1 MVPPQVSH
9 RTAMP
14 QMEEIPYK
22 NEECG
27 TFNPSFSFP
36 DTSDV
41 YPTPNIPIS
50 QEPTPPRAAAFS
62 DTHLIPVEKVC
73 SPVIINNKT
82 SSPTKTSSSSPMVPQ
97 ALEELSPVSLTQT
110 HDSAPPREN
119 PGSLCEMTPDACELQ
134 SDASFGPSASD
145 KTGVAP
151 LTDPDLGTISFDNAD
166 ESLLSPFSPFSTAC
180 SQMASEETEEP
191 VLKAYV
197 KTPPYS
203 PLPPSPLPYTTGTPP
218 PTPDQ
223 GPLKATLVHI
233 DTSPTDSPP
242 ETPTQRAETLNA
254 EANQPST
261 CLDHSDPSESE
272 AGTGDGE
279 SPPQDSGPLAESGTN
294 QDSSRVGEEN
304 SCLGDE
310 EADKNSEGE
319 LDSDEEELL
328 RIIALCNP
336 VLITFRK

>member
-27 TFNPSFSFP
+27 TCNPSFSFP
-36 DTSDV
+36 DTSDL

-50 QEPTPPRAAAFS
+50 QEPTPPRAAAAS
-62 DTHLIPVEKVC
+62 DAHLVPAESVC
-73 SPVIINNKT
+73 SPVILNNNT
-82 SSPTKTSSSSPMVPQ
+82 STPTKTSSSSPIVPQ
-97 ALEELSPVSLTQT
+97 AEENLSPVSLTQ
-110 HDSAPPREN
+110 DGAPPTEN
-119 PGSLCEMTPDACELQ
+119 AGSPREMTPDACEPQ
-134 SDASFGPSASD
+134 SDASFGPSTSD
-145 KTGVAP
+145 KTGFAP

-166 ESLLSPFSPFSTAC
+166 ESLPGPFSPFRAAV

-191 VLKAYV
+191 VLTYYV

-203 PLPPSPLPYTTGTPP
+203 PLPPSPLPDTTGTPP
-218 PTPDQ
+218 PTPEQ

-242 ETPTQRAETLNA
+242 ETPTQRTETLNA
-254 EANQPST
+254 EANPPST
-261 CLDHSDPSESE
+261 CLDLSDLSESE
-272 AGTGDGE
+272 AVTGDIE
-279 SPPQDSGPLAESGTN
+279 SPPQDSGPLAESGTS

-304 SCLGDE
+304 GGLGDE
-310 EADKNSEGE
+310 DADKNSEGE

-336 VLITFRK
+336 IFITFRK